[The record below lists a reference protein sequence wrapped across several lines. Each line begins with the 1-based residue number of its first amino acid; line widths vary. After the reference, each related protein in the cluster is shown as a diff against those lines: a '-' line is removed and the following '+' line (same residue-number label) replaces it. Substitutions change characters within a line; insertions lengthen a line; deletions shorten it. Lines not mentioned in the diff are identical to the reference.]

1 MYSKGLLALGLAGSL
16 AASGY
21 LLNAPVANAGSTGA
35 FVGGMLTSRV
45 LRNMSDRTK
54 AEQQQAYYA
63 QQEAQAAQAAQQQ
76 AQAPAPPPA
85 GKTTQQKLD
94 ELDALA
100 AGGYITPEEYK
111 TRREAILNSM

>member
-63 QQEAQAAQAAQQQ
+63 QQEAQAAQQQ